1 MFRLLIQTAM
11 FLIPETE
18 ILLILRKTEGLEK
31 QDTWTT
37 SYQGNLHGSSWCH
50 KAELWTNFVKM
61 FLLAYLFNKENKLA
75 DLLYF
80 LFSFPA
86 NRMNGK
92 QQQRK

>member
-1 MFRLLIQTAM
+1 MALLGVIKLNYGQ
-11 FLIPETE
+11 
-18 ILLILRKTEGLEK
+18 IL
-31 QDTWTT
+31 
-37 SYQGNLHGSSWCH
+37 Y
-50 KAELWTNFVKM
+50 KM
-61 FLLAYLFNKENKLA
+61 FLPAYLFNKENKLA